1 MPFPAAPF
9 LSAVS
14 FSSALF
20 LSLLAL
26 PRLGVFVAMFAGV
39 PIIMAQLRY
48 PAVLLGTG
56 AMVTSGGVIFLF
68 ASLLKTTMPGLAVLL
83 YIGLC
88 GLPALVVASLI
99 RRGSPPLMI
108 ILSGAF
114 QIVFFWGESPS
125 FFMKNE
131 RGAVD
136 RSFQIPSSSRFDC
149 DEYRNPE
156 CPDDTDSG

>member
-68 ASLLKTTMPGLAVLL
+68 ASLIDRLPGT
-83 YIGLC
+83 
-88 GLPALVVASLI
+88 
-99 RRGSPPLMI
+99 
-108 ILSGAF
+108 
-114 QIVFFWGESPS
+114 
-125 FFMKNE
+125 
-131 RGAVD
+131 
-136 RSFQIPSSSRFDC
+136 SSSPGGTSYISKID
-149 DEYRNPE
+149 
-156 CPDDTDSG
+156 PDIKHTDNREE